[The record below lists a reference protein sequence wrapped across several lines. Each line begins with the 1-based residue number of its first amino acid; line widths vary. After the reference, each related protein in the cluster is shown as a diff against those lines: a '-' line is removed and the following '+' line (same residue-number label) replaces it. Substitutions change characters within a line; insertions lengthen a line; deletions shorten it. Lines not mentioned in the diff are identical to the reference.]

1 MIDDEPPPSSC
12 IPYFCKNRMRM
23 RPILMVE
30 GLRNLHDARY
40 CAAVGISMASFDLSS
55 DAALA
60 PAMVRE
66 ILEWLSGLEGL
77 GVFQQEDG
85 GMIGD
90 KARAAGVVRV
100 VLPLDFDWLEAEKI
114 GLGIIVNVAQT
125 QWPRIKTIAHQFP
138 DALFLLPT
146 DGVQNIQSHFHGDE
160 STLLPR
166 CILRCDDP
174 DAIYN
179 QLRQQNLQ
187 PYGFSL
193 GAFASDENGQLDYDA
208 CDAFIQQYQEL
219 EPA

>member
-1 MIDDEPPPSSC
+1 
-12 IPYFCKNRMRM
+12 MRM

-90 KARAAGVVRV
+90 KARAAGVARV
-100 VLPLDFDWLEAEKI
+100 VLPLDFDGVEAEKI
-114 GLGIIVNVAQT
+114 GLRIIVNAAQI
-125 QWPRIKTIAHQFP
+125 QWPRIKAIAHQFP
-138 DALFLLPT
+138 DALFLLPM
-146 DGVQNIQSHFHGDE
+146 DGAQNIESHFHGDE

-174 DAIYN
+174 DAIYH
-179 QLRQQNLQ
+179 QLRRQNLQ